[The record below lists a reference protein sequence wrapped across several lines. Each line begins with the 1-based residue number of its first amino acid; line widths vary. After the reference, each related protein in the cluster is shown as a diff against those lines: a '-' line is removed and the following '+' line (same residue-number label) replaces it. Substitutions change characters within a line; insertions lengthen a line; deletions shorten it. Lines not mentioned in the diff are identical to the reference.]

1 MKEAR
6 DSHIGPYQ
14 QNTKGLGGGTT
25 RFYNALFKA
34 AFKEYLSPESDSSF
48 HILGNTHTTFNLW
61 PTFTLSQ
68 A

>member
-14 QNTKGLGGGTT
+14 QNTKGLGGGGTT
-25 RFYNALFKA
+25 HFYNALFKA

-48 HILGNTHTTFNLW
+48 HILGNFNLW